1 MQLEYSLRVFLK
13 KWPISLIAGTSAYPS
28 KFCWKYH
35 PKQILEMLDA
45 NLKYAYVCY
54 IFIVS
59 GSQVFLFY
67 ALTFNNM

>member
-1 MQLEYSLRVFLK
+1 
-13 KWPISLIAGTSAYPS
+13 
-28 KFCWKYH
+28 
-35 PKQILEMLDA
+35 MLDA